1 MNKANNTSWQRLE
14 SVIRWTNMS
23 INHFGLHIGLV
34 RSEALYQIRNGTHG
48 ISKALAQRIVDKFP
62 EVGMG
67 WLLTGEGEML
77 LPAVRVK
84 PTPFYEGDISKGIKH
99 LMEAQPSC
107 SLKIPFMEECDLAYR
122 STDEAM
128 SPEVMAGTIV
138 FLKQTGV
145 EAIIPGGLYVIV
157 CANYVIL
164 RRVRVVEQ
172 EQGRSLRLEAAN
184 PTYDTITIG
193 ENQVV
198 EIYRVVGNLKMY

>member
-1 MNKANNTSWQRLE
+1 
-14 SVIRWTNMS
+14 
-23 INHFGLHIGLV
+23 
-34 RSEALYQIRNGTHG
+34 
-48 ISKALAQRIVDKFP
+48 
-62 EVGMG
+62 
-67 WLLTGEGEML
+67 
-77 LPAVRVK
+77 
-84 PTPFYEGDISKGIKH
+84 
-99 LMEAQPSC
+99 
-107 SLKIPFMEECDLAYR
+107 MEECDLAYR